1 LSGWPAEA
9 SLPIFGRVLGPKALE
24 FVDRGLIGAVMESIP
39 RSRREV
45 RVSDF
50 GGLAER
56 HVLIELESAIHGT
69 LPELGVGLGQ
79 TPKLPIV
86 ADEAG

>member
-1 LSGWPAEA
+1 
-9 SLPIFGRVLGPKALE
+9 
-24 FVDRGLIGAVMESIP
+24 
-39 RSRREV
+39 V

-86 ADEAG
+86 ADEAVDVVALPGASGMESLKYSEVSASRSATSSPRMMPD